1 MPITVH
7 IKEGRGW
14 NPKTNEFV
22 SYKDTTLTLEH
33 SLISLSKWESMY
45 QRPFLSKR
53 KEDTLTSK
61 EIKDY
66 IKCMSMKPIQDENVL
81 LGLTNNDLKVIFD
94 YINDPHTATT
104 IREDPRA
111 PKRPSRETVTA
122 ELIYYWMIAY
132 NIPFSCEKWHLN
144 NLLTLIH
151 VCAIK
156 NQPPKKMSKNEIM
169 RQNRALNNQRKAKY
183 HTRG

>member
-1 MPITVH
+1 MPIT
-7 IKEGRGW
+7 IRIEDGRGW
-14 NPKTNEFV
+14 DPKKNEFV
-22 SYKDTTLTLEH
+22 AYKGTTLTLEH
-33 SLISLSKWESMY
+33 SLISLSKWESKY
-45 QRPFLSKR
+45 QRAFLSKR
-53 KEDTLTSK
+53 KEDHLTAA
-61 EIKDY
+61 ETRDY
-66 IKCMSMKPIQDENVL
+66 IKFMSMKPISDENVL
-81 LGLTNNDLKVIFD
+81 LGLTRDDLKVIFD

-132 NIPFSCEKWHLN
+132 GIPFSCEKWHLN

-156 NQPPKKMSKNEIM
+156 NQPPKKMSRNEIM
-169 RQNRALNNQRKAKY
+169 KQNRALNSQRKAKY